1 VEQDRPDAAGARQ
14 RQAAVVEELR
24 KAELVRDRLED
35 LQRLVGT
42 YPEGHAPERV
52 YDGTI
57 HSSSTF
63 GGMQLMI
70 EFFSTLVRLFKAIVG
85 AWRRDPQ
92 FRTLVGLVFFTL
104 LRASADRE
112 RWRP

>member
-1 VEQDRPDAAGARQ
+1 M
-14 RQAAVVEELR
+14 
-24 KAELVRDRLED
+24 
-35 LQRLVGT
+35 LQVNFGECHFWDCLKRFAS
-42 YPEGHAPERV
+42 HIHERV
-52 YDGTI
+52 YDEPV

-92 FRTLVGLVFFTL
+92 FRTLLVLVFFTL
-104 LRASADRE
+104 LSGTIF
-112 RWRP
+112 

>member
-1 VEQDRPDAAGARQ
+1 
-14 RQAAVVEELR
+14 
-24 KAELVRDRLED
+24 
-35 LQRLVGT
+35 
-42 YPEGHAPERV
+42 V
-52 YDGTI
+52 YDETV

-92 FRTLVGLVFFTL
+92 FRTLLVLVLFHAT
-104 LRASADRE
+104 
-112 RWRP
+112 